1 MKPVIGILSHIGP
14 HSTSPLGISTLG
26 NTYVVSVAKADGV
39 PVILPVIIDEADM
52 APYLAMCDGFF
63 FSGGNAISPSY
74 FNEEPHLKLG
84 STNLELDKTQI
95 TFMQKAL

>member
-1 MKPVIGILSHIGP
+1 MKPVIGILSHIGS

-52 APYLAMCDGFF
+52 
-63 FSGGNAISPSY
+63 
-74 FNEEPHLKLG
+74 
-84 STNLELDKTQI
+84 
-95 TFMQKAL
+95 